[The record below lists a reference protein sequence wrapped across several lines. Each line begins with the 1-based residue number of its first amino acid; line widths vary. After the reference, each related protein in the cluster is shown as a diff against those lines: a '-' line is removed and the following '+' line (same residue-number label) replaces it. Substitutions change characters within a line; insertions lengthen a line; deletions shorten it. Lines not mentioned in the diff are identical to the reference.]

1 MSSNNLINILPNLFS
16 VFIVFPFFLYVGMFP
31 TKIMIFYIILFII
44 AITLTSSI
52 LYSIVVEN
60 KELTIGRILYLI
72 VFIPLLL
79 FISYKKDKSHIYSRY
94 LLIFIAVLYLLVNF
108 NVAFIENENDSIISV
123 IFNGFPIHPLKR
135 FI

>member
-16 VFIVFPFFLYVGMFP
+16 VFIVFPLFLYVGMFP
-31 TKIMIFYIILFII
+31 TKIRIFYIVLFII

>member
-31 TKIMIFYIILFII
+31 TKIMIFYFILFII

>member
-1 MSSNNLINILPNLFS
+1 
-16 VFIVFPFFLYVGMFP
+16 
-31 TKIMIFYIILFII
+31 MIFYIILFII